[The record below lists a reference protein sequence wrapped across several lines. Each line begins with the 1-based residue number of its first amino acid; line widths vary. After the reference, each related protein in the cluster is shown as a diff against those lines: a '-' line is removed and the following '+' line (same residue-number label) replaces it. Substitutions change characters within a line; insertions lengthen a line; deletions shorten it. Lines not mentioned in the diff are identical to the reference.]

1 MASAS
6 FRDSINSL
14 GWSRRPEP
22 ARIESSNSGFFTSLR
37 SMNPFG
43 GDSYVQLPSSEAG
56 TATAQPPPIQE
67 EGGLFNLSRW
77 DRILIFAGCNIGALV
92 CFSLCLVFLF
102 FPVLLTKPRKFA
114 TLWSLGSALFI
125 GSWAALMGLMPYI
138 RHLLSGPRLPFT
150 GVYFGSIALT
160 LYFSVG
166 LHSTVL
172 TLISS
177 IMQIIALLWYL
188 VSYFPGGSQ
197 TLRFASGFAGN
208 RVMGWMNG

>member
-1 MASAS
+1 M
-6 FRDSINSL
+6 NSL

-22 ARIESSNSGFFTSLR
+22 ARIDPTTSSSSSGFFSSLR
-37 SMNPFG
+37 AYNPFN
-43 GDSYVQLPSSEAG
+43 DSSYVQLPSTEAG
-56 TATAQPPPIQE
+56 TASSSSSQPPPIQDG
-67 EGGLFNLSRW
+67 EGGLFSLSRW
-77 DRILIFAGCNIGALV
+77 DRILIFTGCNIGALV
-92 CFSLCLVFLF
+92 CFSMCLIFLF
-102 FPVLLTKPRKFA
+102 FPILLTKPRKFA
-114 TLWSLGSALFI
+114 TLWSMGSALFI
-125 GSWAALMGLMPYI
+125 GSWAALMGVMPYI

-166 LHSTVL
+166 LHSTFL

-177 IMQIIALLWYL
+177 IVQIVALLWYL